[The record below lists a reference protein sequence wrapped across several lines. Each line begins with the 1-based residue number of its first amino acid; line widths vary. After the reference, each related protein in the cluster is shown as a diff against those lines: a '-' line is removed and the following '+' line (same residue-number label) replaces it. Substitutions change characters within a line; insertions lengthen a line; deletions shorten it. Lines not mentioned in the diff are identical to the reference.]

1 MGVQNLKKATNKQ
14 YEIQIILY
22 KEEISPDFHIICYKE
37 TFNGSKRAA
46 TKRAR
51 ELQKEWKAEYYRLI
65 EVVDCDVDERGRI
78 ILPKGIYDDWD

>member
-1 MGVQNLKKATNKQ
+1 MKKVTNRH
-14 YEIQIILY
+14 YEIQIVLH

-37 TFNGSKRAA
+37 IFNGSKRAA

-51 ELQKEWKAEYYRLI
+51 ELQEEWKAEYYRLI

-78 ILPKGIYDDWD
+78 VLSKEMYDDWD